1 MRHIV
6 VSDHCQTNG
15 VAASLAELL
24 PHDKV
29 TALQLPS
36 VFGTP
41 EEVFIPALQGADIW
55 IHAADQTFLDKH
67 DLNPGARSAPSQL
80 RLPVVYFSAFYPD
93 TCMLMQHSTGQLLL
107 NPPISSAIT
116 VWAWQRGLL
125 PQDVPA
131 LFNKNVFGALGYFDR
146 WATSVEHLRRSFA
159 VAGWAHAFDRFFLNI
174 QRTGNF
180 MHTFNHP
187 KVHVLTGIAKM
198 LAAHLGAGEEVFA
211 RQLDVQDIL
220 ADVTWPLY
228 PDVADA
234 YGLPGGS
241 YQWRW
246 YGEHQTSVLAY
257 AETSYAAYARGNL
270 DPQDILICGVDGPTL
285 DRVLGPLCGVAA

>member
-6 VSDHCQTNG
+6 ISDHCQTNG
-15 VAASLAELL
+15 VAAALAELL
-24 PHDKV
+24 PNDKV

-41 EEVFIPALQGADIW
+41 EDVFIPALQGADIW
-55 IHAADQTFLDKH
+55 IHAADQAFLDKH
-67 DLNPGARSAPSQL
+67 DLNPGTRRGPSQL

-93 TCMLMQHSTGQLLL
+93 TCMLMQLSTGQLLL
-107 NPPISSAIT
+107 HPPISSAIT
-116 VWAWQRGLL
+116 VWAWQHGLL

-131 LFNKNVFGALGYFDR
+131 LFNKNVFRALGYFDR
-146 WATSVEHLRRSFA
+146 WASSVEHLRRTFA
-159 VAGWAHAFDRFFLNI
+159 EAGWAHEFDRFFLNL

-187 KVHVLTGIAKM
+187 KVRVLIGIAKM

-211 RQLDVQDIL
+211 RQIDVQDIL
-220 ADVTWPLY
+220 TDVTWPLY

-234 YGLPGGS
+234 YGLAGGS

-257 AETSYAAYARGNL
+257 AETSYMAYTRDNL
-270 DPQDILICGVDGPTL
+270 DTRDIQICGVDGATL